1 MYLPFR
7 SSCRHLINGR
17 AGISTYLVG
26 SLYEV
31 RDHPR
36 AGYADH
42 NALEGGGLGD
52 AIVYCDLESGRVH
65 FGPGTLH
72 ALAVHILREIGHGRL
87 HDEHPLGAQV
97 PRGVLEAT
105 HVSFLGRQV
114 EDSVEH
120 QVDQID
126 ESLDL
131 FTFIILISF
140 LRICKRMG

>member
-42 NALEGGGLGD
+42 NALEGDGLGD

-120 QVDQID
+120 QVDQMFFML
-126 ESLDL
+126 SVVSPLQAL
-131 FTFIILISF
+131 
-140 LRICKRMG
+140 